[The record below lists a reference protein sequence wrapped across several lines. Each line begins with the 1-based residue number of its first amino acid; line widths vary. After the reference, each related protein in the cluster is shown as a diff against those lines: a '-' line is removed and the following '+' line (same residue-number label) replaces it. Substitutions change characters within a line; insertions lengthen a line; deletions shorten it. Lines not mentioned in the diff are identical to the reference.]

1 VNLAMP
7 RLVVVV
13 GSINRDVL
21 ARVSRFP
28 AAGETVLADAIGAP
42 TLGGKGANQAVA
54 AARLGARVELVGAV
68 AEQDLHRV
76 RAELEEHAVA
86 TTWLVG
92 RAGPTGWA
100 HILIDSTGEN
110 LIVVDPGANG
120 LLTAEDVEAAI
131 RAMRPALVVTQSEV
145 DPAVTAQAMSTGRE
159 IGATTICNASPATD
173 VEALGPANLDLVI
186 VNRSEAEHLTGEPRP
201 ELAGAALAQRTGGT
215 AVVTL
220 GSAGSIVASIAG
232 ARHIAAAPASDVLD
246 TTGAG
251 DVFAGALAS
260 SLAGGDSLEQAVQLA
275 SQAAAWTVS
284 RVGTVGPR
292 LTDL

>member
-1 VNLAMP
+1 
-7 RLVVVV
+7 
-13 GSINRDVL
+13 
-21 ARVSRFP
+21 
-28 AAGETVLADAIGAP
+28 
-42 TLGGKGANQAVA
+42 
-54 AARLGARVELVGAV
+54 
-68 AEQDLHRV
+68 
-76 RAELEEHAVA
+76 
-86 TTWLVG
+86 
-92 RAGPTGWA
+92 
-100 HILIDSTGEN
+100 
-110 LIVVDPGANG
+110 
-120 LLTAEDVEAAI
+120 
-131 RAMRPALVVTQSEV
+131 MRPALVVTQCEV

-159 IGATTICNASPATD
+159 IGATTICNASLATD